1 MGSFG
6 RAPTLKMVRIR
17 QEGRDISKFRIRS
30 GDTKFLKISYDS
42 IKWKKW
48 VLENTKILDREKSI
62 IAGHYVFSH
71 PSVVEIKKEASDRL
85 LSKNIK
91 LNLLLKSAVK
101 KSIIRYLKNF
111 RIIN

>member
-1 MGSFG
+1 MLNILEKNNCEDL
-6 RAPTLKMVRIR
+6 A
-17 QEGRDISKFRIRS
+17 E
-30 GDTKFLKISYDS
+30 KFLQVSYDS
-42 IKWKKW
+42 LKWKKW
-48 VLENTKILDREKSI
+48 VLNNTKISNREKSI

-71 PSVVEIKKEASDRL
+71 PKVVEVKSEASDRL

-91 LNLLLKSAVK
+91 LNLLLKNAVK